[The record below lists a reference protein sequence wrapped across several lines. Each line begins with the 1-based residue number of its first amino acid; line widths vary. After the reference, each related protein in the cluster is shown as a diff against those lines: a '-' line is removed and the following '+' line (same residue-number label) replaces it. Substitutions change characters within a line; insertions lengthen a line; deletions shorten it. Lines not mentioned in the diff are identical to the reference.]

1 LELRHLRYFVAVAEE
16 LHFGHAAAR
25 LHMSQPP
32 LSHQIRDLERE
43 LGVALFQRTRHSVS
57 LTEAGRLFLEEAR
70 QVLSGARHA
79 VETVKKAARG
89 EIGRLSVG
97 FGPTPENGLLQR
109 VISLFLSRHPDVELE
124 LHSLYTN
131 EQLEALAR
139 RQIDVGF
146 PLLPISN
153 RDFLV
158 ERIGAEPVGVALP
171 SQHRLATKSRI
182 ALSELRQESFVLV
195 SREVGGFYD
204 FILEACASA
213 GFTPIVTHSARHVL
227 TVLGFVAAGLGV
239 TLLPG
244 AVGAACP
251 PGVVFRPLHRA
262 PVVGLGLAYRPDDS
276 SRALLAFLDVVREAS
291 RQKRPRPAWASATA

>member
-25 LHMSQPP
+25 LHISQPP

-43 LGVALFQRTRHSVS
+43 LGVSLFQRTRHSVC

-70 QVLSGARHA
+70 QVLGNAEHA
-79 VETVKKAARG
+79 VETAKKAARG

-109 VISLFLSRHPDVELE
+109 VLSLFIARHPDVSLE

-131 EQLEALAR
+131 EQLEALAQ
-139 RQIDVGF
+139 RQIDVCF

-153 RDFLV
+153 RDFRV

-171 SQHRLATKSRI
+171 TQHPLANKSRI
-182 ALSELRQESFVLV
+182 ALAELSQESFVLV

-204 FILEACASA
+204 FVLDACARA
-213 GFTPIVTHSARHVL
+213 GFAPTVTHEARHVL
-227 TVLGFVAAGLGV
+227 TALGFVAAGLGV

-251 PGVVFRPLHRA
+251 PGVVFRPLHHA
-262 PVVGLGLAYRPDDS
+262 PVVELGLAYRPNDS
-276 SRALLAFLDVVREAS
+276 SRALHAFLDVVREAS
-291 RQKRPRPAWASATA
+291 RQKRPHPAWASASA

>member
-1 LELRHLRYFVAVAEE
+1 
-16 LHFGHAAAR
+16 
-25 LHMSQPP
+25 MSQPP

-43 LGVALFQRTRHSVS
+43 LGVTLFQRSRHSVC
-57 LTEAGRLFLEEAR
+57 LTEAGRLFLDEAR
-70 QVLSGARHA
+70 QVLSGAKHA

-109 VISLFLSRHPDVELE
+109 VLSLFLSRHPDVELE

-131 EQLEALAR
+131 EQLDALAQG
-139 RQIDVGF
+139 QIDVAF

-153 RDFLV
+153 RKFLV
-158 ERIGAEPVGVALP
+158 ERIAAEPVGAALP
-171 SQHRLATKSRI
+171 AQHPMANKSRI
-182 ALSELRQESFVLV
+182 ALTELSKEPFVLI

-204 FILEACASA
+204 FILEACATA
-213 GFTPIVTHSARHVL
+213 GFTPTVAHEARHVL

-251 PGVVFRPLHRA
+251 AGVVFRPLQHA
-262 PVVGLGLAYRPDDS
+262 PVVGLGLACRPNDS
-276 SRALLAFLDVVREAS
+276 SRALLAFLDVVREVA
-291 RQKRPRPAWASATA
+291 RQKRPHPAWASASA

>member
-1 LELRHLRYFVAVAEE
+1 LRYFVAVAEE

-70 QVLSGARHA
+70 QVLTDAKHA

-109 VISLFLSRHPDVELE
+109 VLSLFIARHPEVDLE

-131 EQLEALAR
+131 EQLEALAQ

-171 SQHRLATKSRI
+171 SQHRLATKSRL
-182 ALSELRQESFVLV
+182 ALAELRQESFVLV

-204 FILEACASA
+204 FVLEACASA
-213 GFTPIVTHSARHVL
+213 GFAPTVTHEARHVL
-227 TVLGFVAAGLGV
+227 TALGFVAAGLGV

-251 PGVVFRPLHRA
+251 PGVVFRPLHRP
-262 PVVGLGLAYRPDDS
+262 PVVGLGLAYRPNDS

-291 RQKRPRPAWASATA
+291 RQKGPRPAWASASA